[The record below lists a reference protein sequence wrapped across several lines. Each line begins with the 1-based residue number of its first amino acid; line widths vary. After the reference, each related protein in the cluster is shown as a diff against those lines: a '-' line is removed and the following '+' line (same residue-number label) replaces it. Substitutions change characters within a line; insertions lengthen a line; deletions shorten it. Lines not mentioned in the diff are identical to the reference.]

1 MRMYRL
7 DVGEEH
13 GAQVKNIVGAIANE
27 SGLPS
32 RLIRKVQIAHDHSMV
47 ELPADLHDSV
57 MEHLKKTWV
66 CGRPLQIRPLSSGD
80 AGRESYPRRP
90 AVRRKTTAETAEK
103 ERRVTRPST
112 RKRERRT

>member
-1 MRMYRL
+1 MRMYHL

-32 RLIRKVQIAHDHSMV
+32 RLIRKVQIAHDHSTV
-47 ELPADLHDSV
+47 ELPADLHDAV
-57 MEHLKKTWV
+57 IEHLKKTWV
-66 CGRPLQIRPLSSGD
+66 CGRPLQIRPLASGD
-80 AGRESYPRRP
+80 AARETHLRRP
-90 AVRRKTTAETAEK
+90 AVRRKATTAEK
-103 ERRVTRPST
+103 ERHETRPST